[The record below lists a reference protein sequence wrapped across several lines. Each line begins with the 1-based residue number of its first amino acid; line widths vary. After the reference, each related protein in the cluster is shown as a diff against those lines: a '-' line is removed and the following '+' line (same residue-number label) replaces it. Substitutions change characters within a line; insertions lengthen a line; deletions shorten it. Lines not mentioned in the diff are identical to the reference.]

1 MSKPDIAEF
10 FVSLNGV
17 GMFVLSNARSFKL
30 SQAVVSVF
38 ALMLLGLMFDL
49 IITQFML
56 RYVPWY
62 RRETHG
68 D

>member
-1 MSKPDIAEF
+1 MSKPVIAEF

-30 SQAVVSVF
+30 NQAVVGVF
-38 ALMLLGLMFDL
+38 ALVLFGLMFDL
-49 IITQFML
+49 IIIQVML
-56 RYVPWY
+56 RYY
-62 RRETHG
+62 RRETHS